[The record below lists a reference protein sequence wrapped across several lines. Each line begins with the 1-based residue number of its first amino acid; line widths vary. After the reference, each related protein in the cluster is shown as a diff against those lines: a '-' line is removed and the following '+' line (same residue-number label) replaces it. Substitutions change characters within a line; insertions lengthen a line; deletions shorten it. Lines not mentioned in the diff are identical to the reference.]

1 MRSEEKRQ
9 WSMRVTEW
17 AEQMALLFPALKHT
31 PRTICIVPA
40 ISALL
45 KSAGKSETQ
54 RAATLGRDSGS
65 SLGHAAQLTLEA

>member
-1 MRSEEKRQ
+1 MRSEGKRQ

-31 PRTICIVPA
+31 YQEQ
-40 ISALL
+40 SALYL
-45 KSAGKSETQ
+45 QSQLYWSQQA
-54 RAATLGRDSGS
+54 RAATLGWDSGS